1 MLYVDYDIDDGGGG
15 DDDDDHGDDGD
26 DDDDDDHLVVT
37 VILSL
42 SLLYVLHNNRRGSV
56 VLSSDVLQSSIV
68 IDQLIASHIKRQLET
83 KLKRLYHY
91 NRHIIA
97 EITTYTA
104 HTMAERSKVSNI
116 GALSV

>member
-1 MLYVDYDIDDGGGG
+1 MLIVLSDDNCEDSDVDY
-15 DDDDDHGDDGD
+15 DDGD
-26 DDDDDDHLVVT
+26 DSDDDHLVVT

-42 SLLYVLHNNRRGSV
+42 SLLYVLNNNRRGS

-68 IDQLIASHIKRQLET
+68 IDQLTASHIKRQLET

-91 NRHIIA
+91 NGHIIA